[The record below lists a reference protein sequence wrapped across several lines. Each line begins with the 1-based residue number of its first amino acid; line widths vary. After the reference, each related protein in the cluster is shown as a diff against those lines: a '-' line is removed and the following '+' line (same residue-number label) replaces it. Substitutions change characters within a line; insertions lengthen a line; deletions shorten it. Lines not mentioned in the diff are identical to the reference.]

1 MQTYA
6 THRRIDPGYH
16 VWLAL
21 MLTVNL
27 VASLIHLF
35 HHHQGAGQIACSLW
49 LVMMALAFILMAWK
63 VRVYPL
69 TAQNRIIRLEER
81 LRMQAL
87 LPEDLK
93 ARIGE
98 LGVGQVV
105 ALRFASDGELADRMR
120 EALDEKLGNEQIKKR
135 IQTWRPDEFRV

>member
-6 THRRIDPGYH
+6 NHRRIDPGYH
-16 VWLAL
+16 IWLGI

-27 VASLIHLF
+27 VASIVHLV
-35 HHHQGAGQIACSLW
+35 HHHQGGGQIACSLW
-49 LVMMALAFILMAWK
+49 LLMMALAFILLAW
-63 VRVYPL
+63 RIRSYPL
-69 TAQNRIIRLEER
+69 VAQNRIIRLEER

-93 ARIGE
+93 ARIGD
-98 LGVGQVV
+98 LSVNQVV
-105 ALRFASDGELADRMR
+105 ALRFASDGELADRVR

-135 IQTWRPDEFRV
+135 IQTWRPDEYRV